1 MLSISSGA
9 MSAMRF
15 AIWSWL
21 ELMPP
26 PAFVIE
32 FRPVAIDALLMS
44 TPSTT

>member
-1 MLSISSGA
+1 MFSMSSGA

-21 ELMPP
+21 ELMPL
-26 PAFVIE
+26 PALVIE
-32 FRPVAIDALLMS
+32 FRPVAIAALLMS